1 MTENGWEHEGEP
13 KHILRLLD
21 IFGMQDAKTATSP
34 GIKEQILESDVRLLN
49 KEDHSLC
56 RTGVGILLYA
66 ASDRS
71 DLKYA
76 VKELMRDASAPAE
89 LSMRRLRR
97 IIRYASGARRLV
109 NTIDWQTIGTAV
121 EAIVDA
127 DHAGCLASRKS
138 TSGGSTRVSKAYIF
152 DCSVTHSTVTLSSGE
167 SEFLA
172 MVAGILRLL
181 YVTNIMRTMGLNVE
195 HLEI

>member
-1 MTENGWEHEGEP
+1 M
-13 KHILRLLD
+13 D
-21 IFGMQDAKTATSP
+21 
-34 GIKEQILESDVRLLN
+34 

-127 DHAGCLASRKS
+127 DHAGCLTPRKS
-138 TSGGSTRVSKAYIF
+138 TSGGSIRVSKADIF
-152 DCSVTHSTVTLSSGE
+152 DYSATQSTVALSSGE

-172 MVAGILRLL
+172 MVAGILKLL